1 MKKFTTAEIRDLLN
15 QLSRGEISFSQM
27 VEIMNE
33 RVSERV
39 SEWIRHELEHC
50 NKQQNKTKAKVT
62 VAEIRDL
69 LNQVYRGEISISRME
84 EMVNEAEDTP
94 AELKKGDLA
103 IFWEEKKK
111 YATIRIYD
119 QSTINE
125 SEGYLRHK
133 DNIGSNWKNA
143 IKFESKEQYE
153 QLIKGEI

>member
-1 MKKFTTAEIRDLLN
+1 MKKTFIKQEIRDLLN
-15 QLSRGEISFSQM
+15 KVIMDEVSFTRM

-33 RVSERV
+33 RVSER
-39 SEWIRHELEHC
+39 IRYELEHC
-50 NKQQNKTKAKVT
+50 NKQQNKMKAKVT

-69 LNQVYRGEISISRME
+69 LNQVYRGEISFSRMV
-84 EMVNEAEDTP
+84 EMVNDAEDIP
-94 AELKKGDLA
+94 EKPKKGDLA

-119 QSTINE
+119 RPTINE

-143 IKFESKEQYE
+143 IKFESKDQFER
-153 QLIKGEI
+153 LINGEI